1 MQSPPR
7 RTVQQSLLVIGAIL
21 IIVGLAVH
29 LGMPSVTHPS
39 PVLFIE
45 GEERSVNSIWFH
57 RGPTHYHFKIDI
69 RIWSPEIENCTI
81 TLLNTSEYERYLTGT
96 PLGELDTIFL
106 VSNTS
111 QFTLETELI
120 MDLNHNLLFINNNSV
135 QVTWVYFYAA
145 IPSTFLP
152 SLIVAFAGIF
162 LILGM
167 LIWRLS
173 NHRRFFFTGLAI
185 NLVAFFIRIFTL
197 LQLNIGI
204 PDLIHQFLE
213 LYNDY
218 NLFYVPWVHQIWS
231 GIFPYSTE
239 FGSYIYPPLFIYSI
253 AIYGSNPTWLAGIVL
268 FYFNIATGYLVYLI
282 SRHLTGNEKRSTVA
296 MLIYLL
302 NPITLIYGSFLWLNP
317 APYVFFVTLAFYFAL
332 TKQRLFSVLVLAMA
346 TLCKQVTLIFFPL
359 LIIALLKGEQPSTR
373 QKLLQNFTKYTLVF
387 LAVLLSVSL
396 PFLLIDPA
404 SYIQRVILSGG
415 QRSIEYLMTAIL
427 QPSYPVHF
435 NTFFLLIGAPP
446 ILTVPIAF
454 LLGNYILLGV
464 TSVLVFVAFTRYSLT
479 SNLQDKT
486 RMQKIMTEALFWGI
500 ILVLL
505 VQLFFPR
512 GSYKFYLI
520 ALMPFL
526 AVLFDYNDLTLTD
539 TSSFE
544 FKKRHWFII
553 IITTAIFLCLRYLYF
568 WILIALI
575 LFYLYKC
582 GYITAIVNSVK
593 RIISRPQREAAD

>member
-1 MQSPPR
+1 MQLPSKK
-7 RTVQQSLLVIGAIL
+7 TVQQSLLLIGAIL
-21 IIVGLAVH
+21 IIVGLVVH
-29 LGMPSVTHPS
+29 LGMPSVTHTS
-39 PVLFIE
+39 PVQFIE

-57 RGPTHYHFKIDI
+57 RGPAHYHFQIDI

-96 PLGELDTIFL
+96 PLHELDTLFL
-106 VSNTS
+106 ISNTS
-111 QFTLETELI
+111 QFTLETELT
-120 MDLNHNLLFINNNSV
+120 MDLNHKILFINNNSV
-135 QVTWVYFYAA
+135 QVTWVYFYTA

-152 SLIVAFAGIF
+152 SLIVAFTGIF

-167 LIWRLS
+167 LILRLTT
-173 NHRRFFFTGLAI
+173 HRRFFFVGLAI

-197 LQLNIGI
+197 LQLTIGI

-218 NLFYVPWVHQIWS
+218 NLFYIPWVHQIWS
-231 GIFPYSTE
+231 GIFPYSVE

-253 AIYGSNPTWLAGIVL
+253 AIYGSNPAWLAGIVL
-268 FYFNIATGYLVYLI
+268 FNFNIATGYLVYLI
-282 SRHLTGNEKRSTVA
+282 SWHLTGNEKRSTVA

-346 TLCKQVTLIFFPL
+346 TLFKQVALIFFPL

-373 QKLLQNFTKYTLVF
+373 RKLLQDLTKYTLIF
-387 LAVLLSVSL
+387 CAVLLSVSL

-435 NTFFLLIGAPP
+435 NTFFLVIGAPP
-446 ILTVPIAF
+446 IMTVPIAF
-454 LLGNYILLGV
+454 LLGNYLLLGV
-464 TSVLVFVAFTRYSLT
+464 TSVLVFVAFTRYSLF
-479 SNLQDKT
+479 SGLQNKA
-486 RMQKIMTEALFWGI
+486 RMQKIMTEALFWSI

-526 AVLFDYNDLTLTD
+526 AVLFDYTDLTLTNV
-539 TSSFE
+539 SPFE

-568 WILIALI
+568 WILIAMI
-575 LFYLYKC
+575 LFYLYNR
-582 GYITAIVNSVK
+582 GYITTIVNSVK
-593 RIISRPQREAAD
+593 RIISRQQCEAAD